1 MSAHDNIVG
10 EEEATR
16 TNPDKKTPE
25 HLIIGQIV
33 APFGI
38 RGELKVNIVTEFPE
52 RVRKLKRLTLTPFR
66 SIAPGLAPTAAL
78 DPSTVKRDWA
88 NKGARKGP
96 ESATSYQ
103 IVSSQIHR
111 GQMVLKLEGV
121 ASVEDA
127 ELLRGYWVVVPIE
140 EVPALPSGA
149 YYLYQIVGLE
159 VYTTEGTYIGKIA
172 DVITSTANDVYV
184 VKGPGVTEP
193 SGELLIPAIKLVVRR
208 IDVEGGRLEI
218 APLEEWT

>member
-1 MSAHDNIVG
+1 MSAHDNTVG
-10 EEEATR
+10 EGEAAQ

-25 HLIIGQIV
+25 HLIIGQVV

-52 RVRKLKRLTLTPFR
+52 RVRKLKRVTLTPFR
-66 SIAPGLAPTAAL
+66 SIEPGLAPTAAL
-78 DPSTVKRDWA
+78 DPSTVKRDWSA
-88 NKGARKGP
+88 KGARRGP
-96 ESATSYQ
+96 ESATSYPV
-103 IVSSQIHR
+103 VSSQIHR

-127 ELLRGYWVVVPIE
+127 DLLRGYWVVIPIE

-159 VYTTEGTYIGKIA
+159 VYTTEGTYIGKIE

-208 IDVEGGRLEI
+208 IDIEAGRLEI

>member
-1 MSAHDNIVG
+1 MSVHDSLAG
-10 EEEATR
+10 EADQSPTD
-16 TNPDKKTPE
+16 PGKKAPE
-25 HLIIGQIV
+25 HLIIGQVV

-52 RVRKLKRLTLTPFR
+52 RLRKLKRVTLTPFR
-66 SIAPGLAPTAAL
+66 SIEPGLAPTAAL
-78 DPSTVKRDWA
+78 DPSTVKRDWSA
-88 NKGARKGP
+88 RGARKGP

-103 IVSSQIHR
+103 VASSQIHR

-127 ELLRGYWVVVPIE
+127 EVLRGYWVVIPIE

-159 VYTTEGTYIGKIA
+159 VYTTEGTHIGKIV

-193 SGELLIPAIKLVVRR
+193 SGELLIPAIKLVVRL